1 MKRRHENTR
10 QRLGFSKQV
19 AGENDPDATHPL
31 VKLQRSVGNQAVVN
45 LLASQQSDNQE
56 LQLKSVAEQPS
67 GDHEQQADHIA
78 TDLAAS
84 DSVATN
90 DNAAAASDPSGSI
103 QARMEASLGIEPGS
117 VRLHTD
123 TRAENAAQALNA
135 RAFTVGSDVVFGSN
149 EYSPTTREGQSLLA
163 HELTHVAQQ
172 QQGTQTGS
180 TLMRKVKVPSAEELE
195 SEIATLRL
203 RLAELIQQETT
214 EGKSIAERATVEH
227 RLSWLEGI
235 AAEKDPNK
243 QKIIYLRERIRQL
256 RDDIK
261 AAPPSSAKEAI
272 AVDIH
277 EHERELTEA
286 LEANVAS
293 IEGQLADLYNTVD
306 LTPAISTQIQSLENE
321 LRENDAEL
329 KILRRIFAPAKAETV
344 SQTYKKE
351 VRPEMSGHCM
361 GAVYKGMEAIY
372 SPKVSDDIQAQ
383 VRKDSREILKKTK
396 KDTNNVD
403 RIMET
408 LREHSLAGE
417 KVPIKYSLTKKVWD
431 PTVEKTVLDMV
442 SPDYPG
448 WYFFGLSVSGGWHS
462 VILAVDN
469 SEGSPKIYWM
479 DQYSKGF
486 TNEVTGKL
494 DQKMKESWLEPYYGF
509 ANSTVWSLIPTADA
523 VVEVK

>member
-1 MKRRHENTR
+1 LDEGMGMKRGSKTS
-10 QRLGFSKQV
+10 QRLGLKKRIAPEGDEV
-19 AGENDPDATHPL
+19 ATHPL
-31 VKLQRSVGNQAVVN
+31 LKLQRSAGNQAVVN
-45 LLASQQSDNQE
+45 LLASQQSDS
-56 LQLKSVAEQPS
+56 QL
-67 GDHEQQADHIA
+67 EQQADQVA
-78 TDLAAS
+78 TDLAAP
-84 DSVATN
+84 DSVITN
-90 DNAAAASDPSGSI
+90 DNGDASDPSGSV

-117 VRLHTD
+117 VRLHTG
-123 TRAENAAQALNA
+123 TRAENAARGLNA
-135 RAFTVGSDVVFGSN
+135 RAFTVGNDVVFGRN
-149 EYSPTTREGQSLLA
+149 EYSPATCEGQGLLA
-163 HELTHVAQQ
+163 HELAHVAQQ
-172 QQGTQTGS
+172 QQGSQTGS

-195 SEIATLRL
+195 SEIATLRI

-227 RLSWLEGI
+227 RLSWLEGV
-235 AAEKDPNK
+235 AAEKDPNR

-256 RDDIK
+256 RDEIK

-272 AVDIH
+272 AANIQ
-277 EHERELTEA
+277 EHERDLTEA
-286 LEANVAS
+286 LEANLAS
-293 IEGQLADLYNTVD
+293 IEGQLADLYTTVD
-306 LTPAISTQIQSLENE
+306 LTPAISAQIQSLENE
-321 LRENDAEL
+321 LRENEAEL

-351 VRPEMSGHCM
+351 VRPDMSGHCM

-372 SPKVSDDIQAQ
+372 SPKVSSDIQAQ

-417 KVPIKYSLTKKVWD
+417 KVPVKYNLTRKVWD

-509 ANSTVWSLIPTADA
+509 TNSIVWPLIPTADA